1 VRSEPSRAPLWT
13 RKRTEPPSRNFFLP
27 FSYDKLEIARI
38 RSLPRMLEDI
48 ISRLSSTDKLILV
61 HGNADPDALGSAYA
75 MAKAFPPADIL
86 PVEGLDRTSKNV
98 SSRLGME
105 LITKPERSYPLI
117 VVLDTS
123 SPEQLGTYAQ
133 MEGDMIIIDHHCP
146 TNKWAERGTYL
157 CDESKR
163 SCAEVVLDI
172 IDRAGRPIGREM
184 ALGLCAGILTDT
196 GHFRFANPASLRA
209 FARLIEMVGANVED
223 VLALTDS
230 PTDISERVAQMKGG
244 QRMRF
249 ERIGGH
255 IVAISQGSSFESSV
269 CKSLL
274 SLGADIAFVASQRGD
289 EFRLSARARQDLVRK
304 GLHLGHLLGYVGE
317 ETDNDGGGHGGAAGL
332 TGTGD
337 AEAILNICMQ
347 NAMAFLRGIK

>member
-1 VRSEPSRAPLWT
+1 
-13 RKRTEPPSRNFFLP
+13 
-27 FSYDKLEIARI
+27 
-38 RSLPRMLEDI
+38 MLDDI
-48 ISRLSSTDKLILV
+48 ITRLSSTDKIILV

-75 MAKAFPPADIL
+75 LAKAFPPADIL

-105 LITKPERSYPLI
+105 LLTRPDRSYPLI

-123 SPEQLGTYAQ
+123 SPEQLGSYSQ
-133 MEGDMIIIDHHCP
+133 MQGDMIIIDHHCP

-157 CDESKR
+157 CDDSKR

-172 IDRAGRPIGREM
+172 IDRASKDVSREM

-209 FARLIEMVGANVED
+209 FARLMETAGVNMED
-223 VLALTDS
+223 ILSLTDS

-249 ERIGGH
+249 ERIGDY

-269 CKSLL
+269 CKSML
-274 SLGADIAFVASQRGD
+274 SLGADIAFVASQRGE

-304 GLHLGHLLGYVGE
+304 GLHLGQFLGDVGN

-332 TGTGD
+332 VGVGD

-347 NAMAFLRGIK
+347 KSMAFLRKLK

>member
-1 VRSEPSRAPLWT
+1 
-13 RKRTEPPSRNFFLP
+13 
-27 FSYDKLEIARI
+27 
-38 RSLPRMLEDI
+38 MLDDI
-48 ISRLSSTDKLILV
+48 ITRLSSSDKLILV

-75 MAKAFPPADIL
+75 LAKAFPPADIL

-98 SSRLGME
+98 SARLGME
-105 LITKPERSYPLI
+105 LLLRPDRNYPLI

-123 SPEQLGTYAQ
+123 SPEQLGSYSQ
-133 MEGDMIIIDHHCP
+133 MQGEMIIIDHHCP

-172 IDRAGRPIGREM
+172 IDRAAKPVSREM

-209 FARLIEMVGANVED
+209 FARLIEAAGASMED
-223 VLALTDS
+223 VLSLTDS

-249 ERIGGH
+249 ERVGDY

-269 CKSLL
+269 CKSML
-274 SLGADIAFVASQRGD
+274 SLGADIAFVASQRGE

-304 GLHLGHLLGYVGE
+304 GLHLGQLLGDVGN

-332 TGTGD
+332 VGIGD

-347 NAMAFLRGIK
+347 KSMAFLRKLK

>member
-1 VRSEPSRAPLWT
+1 
-13 RKRTEPPSRNFFLP
+13 
-27 FSYDKLEIARI
+27 
-38 RSLPRMLEDI
+38 MLDDV
-48 ISRLSSTDKLILV
+48 ISRLTASDKLILV
-61 HGNADPDALGSAYA
+61 HGNADPDALGSAFA
-75 MAKAFPPADIL
+75 LAKAFPPADIL

-98 SSRLGME
+98 SARLGMQ
-105 LITKPERSYPLI
+105 LLGRPERDYELI

-123 SPEQLGTYAQ
+123 SPEQLGPYANIQ
-133 MEGDMIIIDHHCP
+133 GDLIIIDHHCP
-146 TNKWAERGTYL
+146 TNKWAERGTYV

-163 SCAEVVLDI
+163 SCAEVVLEI
-172 IDRAGRPIGREM
+172 IDRADIPVSKEM

-196 GHFRFANPASLRA
+196 GHFRFSNPESLRA
-209 FARLIEMVGANVED
+209 FARLIEGAGVSVED

-249 ERIGGH
+249 ERVGEH
-255 IVAISQGSSFESSV
+255 IVAVSQGSSFESSV

-274 SLGADIAFVASQRGD
+274 SLGADLAFVASQRNE

-304 GLHLGHLLGYVGE
+304 GLHLGQLLGDVGQ

-332 TGTGD
+332 VGVGD

-347 NAMAFLRGIK
+347 KSLAFLRKIK